1 MFCSKNKN
9 GPAPPA
15 RLPSLCIFKMAQLIP
30 YSRGLSKSLISHLI
44 GPCGVLPDDLRCHKS
59 WACFNF
65 QLTSCQ
71 FLSSAIWLMFYAQS
85 PAINATWMEVMMF
98 ISSWRQVSLQL
109 CGHSGGFSLPCGWMV
124 LFDVTKLVLFLS
136 PQVYTASN
144 GTTTG
149 KTFKVHLQLWDTA
162 GQERWAAPRPTGT
175 GSLFSPV
182 ALVYL
187 YTFLLTESIFPKL
200 TQSWWPNVKIK

>member
-1 MFCSKNKN
+1 MDCPNHWLVTWLV
-9 GPAPPA
+9 
-15 RLPSLCIFKMAQLIP
+15 RVVC
-30 YSRGLSKSLISHLI
+30 
-44 GPCGVLPDDLRCHKS
+44 LPDDLRCHKS

-109 CGHSGGFSLPCGWMV
+109 CGHSGGFGLPCGWMV